1 MAVDMFE
8 VYIENCFPTLVT
20 LDFIPSIMIVKI
32 RALVEPCKNVE
43 FSIIDKIQEIN
54 DTSQ

>member
-20 LDFIPSIMIVKI
+20 LDFIPSIIVKI
-32 RALVEPCKNVE
+32 RALLEPCKNVE
-43 FSIIDKIQEIN
+43 FSIIDKMQEIN